1 MTRLD
6 KFPRIGGYVKVIGR
20 IAREAI
26 SPFIV
31 ILILLCGFLE
41 AFKNRSIYKGQQDTS
56 SFDTINNFNQSF
68 EYNGFQIYAMMIGNL
83 PIEKMGVDNL
93 TGPNLV
99 NFVIYFIFMFLISSL
114 AFNIF
119 TGIAINEIQ
128 SLIEDSNIQIM
139 KDKIDYIYDGGYSIF
154 IYLDGFER
162 FRRFKKRFFE
172 IVSKVYRI
180 KWLVE
185 KMISCC
191 KMKCLNLREVF
202 KCADKKQPD
211 KKQSDKKPGHEID
224 LKQMDFVD
232 DKYIENFETLEYRTK
247 HLENKLE
254 NRTKK
259 LEDKLNTILFQ
270 LEYLTERKMKSD
282 TKRYLNKNHGQKN
295 EQIDDS
301 NITIDLA

>member
-172 IVSKVYRI
+172 IVSKVYKI

-191 KMKCLNLREVF
+191 EMCRRKVF
-202 KCADKKQPD
+202 KCADA
-211 KKQSDKKPGHEID
+211 KQSDKKPSPDEKN